1 MCALPQKEQ
10 FHIREAVRSIFYAP
24 LLATVAAGFL
34 EKEGLCGTLGVVP
47 RGADSFQMLRDG
59 EVHVAQNAPSTSFS
73 RLEKGERDLPL
84 HVAAIN
90 DRDGFYIISRK
101 PADRF
106 RWSDLE
112 GAALVPASFGVQP
125 WACLSFCLTEQ
136 GVDPKRVE
144 LVTGLSSMDEAE
156 EAFRKGTGSYVHLQ
170 NPNAQRLVEEGVG
183 YLAASVGEALGP
195 ISFSS
200 LVMSRQFLAER
211 RDAAEA
217 FMRAYYASQR
227 WVVASDAE
235 TIVEALQPLFPSTAR
250 GILARS
256 VEGYKALQTWQPD
269 PVIPRHSYERALDMW
284 LAAGQ
289 ITRQYAYE
297 DVVYNELAE
306 KVKQESA

>member
-1 MCALPQKEQ
+1 MLGRQAGYVDLHVEV
-10 FHIREAVRSIFYAP
+10 VR
-24 LLATVAAGFL
+24 V
-34 EKEGLCGTLGVVP
+34 KGL
-47 RGADSFQMLRDG
+47 
-59 EVHVAQNAPSTSFS
+59 HVAQNAPSTSFS

-101 PADRF
+101 PAEHF

-112 GAALVPASFGVQP
+112 GATLAPASFGVQP

-136 GVDPKRVE
+136 GVDPERINV
-144 LVTGLSSMDEAE
+144 VTGLSSMDEAE
-156 EAFRKGTGSYVHLQ
+156 EAFRNGTGDYVHLQ

-183 YLAASVGEALGP
+183 YLVASVGEALGP

-200 LVMSRQFLAER
+200 LAMSRQFMAEQ
-211 RDAAEA
+211 RDTAEA

-227 WVVASDAE
+227 WIVASDAE
-235 TIVEALQPLFPSTAR
+235 AIVEALHPLFPGTPR
-250 GILARS
+250 GVLVRS
-256 VEGYKALQTWQPD
+256 VEGYKALKTWLPD

-289 ITRQYAYE
+289 ITRRYTYE

-306 KVKQESA
+306 KVKRESA